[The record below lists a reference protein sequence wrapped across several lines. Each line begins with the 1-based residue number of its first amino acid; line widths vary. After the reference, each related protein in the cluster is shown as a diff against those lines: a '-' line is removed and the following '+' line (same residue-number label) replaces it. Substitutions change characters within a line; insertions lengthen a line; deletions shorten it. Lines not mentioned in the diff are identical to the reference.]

1 MTTDTASPRASI
13 RPARAGEA
21 GLLSDLALRSKAHWG
36 YDADFLEAC
45 REELTLSADY
55 IRGAPVFVLEEDGR
69 VVGFYGFR
77 EQGTELELLYLFVE
91 PAAIGGGHG
100 KRLWEHAVGTA
111 ARLGF
116 QRITI
121 ESDPYAE
128 AFYLSMGAR
137 KVGNVHSSLLPGRTL
152 PLLEFPLERFHKM
165 TGVSNPI
172 PANEQN

>member
-1 MTTDTASPRASI
+1 MTTDTAVERARI

-45 REELTLSADY
+45 REELTVSADY

-69 VVGFYGFR
+69 VVGFYGLR
-77 EQGTELELLYLFVE
+77 EQGDGLELLYLFVE

-100 KRLWEHAVGTA
+100 KKLWAHAVETA

-116 QRITI
+116 QKISI

-128 AFYLSMGAR
+128 AFYLAMGAR
-137 KVGNVHSSLLPGRTL
+137 RVGEVSSTLRPGRKL
-152 PLLEFPLERFHKM
+152 PLLGFSLAPE
-165 TGVSNPI
+165 G
-172 PANEQN
+172 AA